1 MSNNTPILPVPG
13 DDDADDPVTKEVD
26 GEQTLDPDADDDL
39 VDSADADRLAVQ
51 ADDDAD
57 DEEP

>member
-39 VDSADADRLAVQ
+39 IDSADADRLAVH
-51 ADDDAD
+51 ADDAD
-57 DEEP
+57 DDEEP